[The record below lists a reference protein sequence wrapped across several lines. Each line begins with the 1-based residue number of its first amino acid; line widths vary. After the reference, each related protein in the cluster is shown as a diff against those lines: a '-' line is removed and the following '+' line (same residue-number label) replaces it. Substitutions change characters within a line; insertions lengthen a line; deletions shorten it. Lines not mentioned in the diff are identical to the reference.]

1 MLMYVPDLHRS
12 TTCVSVDMFTS
23 KMQILT
29 WNIAKKNTFAHKAPF
44 QREQNRHVRET
55 CAKYRHV
62 SEPSVQ
68 SHDLLRQSHVTF
80 LMRVVRNLFCKR
92 LSIAVYAHVFLL
104 TTKMICLNLAHVFF
118 IRILDFI
125 RIWCFRFFGVFFFCN
140 VLKFT

>member
-104 TTKMICLNLAHVFF
+104 TTKMICLNLAHMFFLFAFWILFASVSVF
-118 IRILDFI
+118 
-125 RIWCFRFFGVFFFCN
+125 WGFFFCN